1 MKDGEIIEEP
11 SDCQESPN
19 QDQELHYEPE
29 VEKSSVQDLQH
40 QPEVEKSPFQDL
52 QHQPEVVNSPV
63 QDLQHQ
69 PEVEA
74 SNVQVHDLHQQPTK
88 DSPVQVLHLHTG
100 VDDSTVTSRSEET
113 LVTGVKVFCLNL

>member
-1 MKDGEIIEEP
+1 MKDGEIIEDP
-11 SDCQESPN
+11 GDDCQESPD
-19 QDQELHYEPE
+19 QDQELHHEPE
-29 VEKSSVQDLQH
+29 VE
-40 QPEVEKSPFQDL
+40 SPFQDL

>member
-29 VEKSSVQDLQH
+29 VEKS
-40 QPEVEKSPFQDL
+40 
-52 QHQPEVVNSPV
+52 PV

-74 SNVQVHDLHQQPTK
+74 SNVQVQDLHQQPTK

>member
-1 MKDGEIIEEP
+1 MILSQTTSYLPLAPAVYDPDNPQHIFIMKDGEIIEEP

-29 VEKSSVQDLQH
+29 VEKSS
-40 QPEVEKSPFQDL
+40 
-52 QHQPEVVNSPV
+52 V